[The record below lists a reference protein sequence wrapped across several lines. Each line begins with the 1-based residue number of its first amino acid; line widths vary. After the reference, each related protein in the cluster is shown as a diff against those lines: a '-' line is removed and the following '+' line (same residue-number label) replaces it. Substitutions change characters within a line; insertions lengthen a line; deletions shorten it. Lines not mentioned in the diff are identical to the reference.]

1 MDLFTDIS
9 MTIFNNIFNYLMHIL
24 GLRTKK
30 EPEPVVEKVYVEEQT
45 EPKRNKID
53 LEPILGFK
61 DNYLVMVVQHRFE
74 NIPSWVEWDSDRK
87 TVTITQMNGDI
98 DEAKLDLKTEQLE
111 RLKNVQKLLLVSNDN
126 EEKIM
131 HYVQFLARL

>member
-1 MDLFTDIS
+1 
-9 MTIFNNIFNYLMHIL
+9 MTFINKIFNHLMHIL
-24 GLRTKK
+24 GLRSKK
-30 EPEPVVEKVYVEEQT
+30 EPEPVIEKVYVEEQT

-53 LEPILGFK
+53 QEPILGFK
-61 DNYLVMVVQHRFE
+61 DSYLVMVVQHRFE

-98 DEAKLDLKTEQLE
+98 DEAKLDLKTEHLE

>member
-1 MDLFTDIS
+1 
-9 MTIFNNIFNYLMHIL
+9 MTLIHKFLNHLMHIL
-24 GLRTKK
+24 GHRPKK
-30 EPEPVVEKVYVEEQT
+30 QPESIVEKVYVEDQT
-45 EPKRNKID
+45 EPKRNKIN

-61 DNYLVMVVQHRFE
+61 DDYLVMVVQHRFD
-74 NIPSWVEWDSDRK
+74 NVPSWVEWDSDRK

-98 DEAKLDLKTEQLE
+98 DEAKLELKTEHLNK
-111 RLKNVQKLLLVSNDN
+111 LKNVQKLLLVSNDN